1 MRKLADSDQRLQ
13 SRETYWATRVN
24 EVKQERDEL
33 KQKLADA
40 ENVQRTI
47 ERDLDKSTNN
57 LDKAEQDLKSLKE
70 ANEALAAQIKDAT
83 AEMQVLR
90 AANTRL
96 QQIEKL
102 GFWGRLVWSL
112 KGKV

>member
-1 MRKLADSDQRLQ
+1 M
-13 SRETYWATRVN
+13 
-24 EVKQERDEL
+24 
-33 KQKLADA
+33 
-40 ENVQRTI
+40 
-47 ERDLDKSTNN
+47 ERDLGKCMNN

-70 ANEALAAQIKDAT
+70 ANEALAAQIKGAT

-112 KGKV
+112 NGKV

>member
-1 MRKLADSDQRLQ
+1 MVYPAQG
-13 SRETYWATRVN
+13 VGI
-24 EVKQERDEL
+24 
-33 KQKLADA
+33 
-40 ENVQRTI
+40 I
-47 ERDLDKSTNN
+47 ERTERQELGGCATDFYIVRIINN
-57 LDKAEQDLKSLKE
+57 NIVVMVPVKNAVNAGLRCLSSKKE